1 MVVEYEWDEA
11 KREANIAKHGIDF
24 LDAHQIHESDFKV
37 TTDVTRTDDGETR
50 LADLAEVRG
59 LILKLVYTNRKGVVR
74 PISIR
79 VASRTERGFYE
90 TAKHR
95 ALHR

>member
-1 MVVEYEWDEA
+1 MAEYEWDEA

-24 LDAHQIHESDFKV
+24 LDAHQVYESDFKV
-37 TTDVTRTDDGETR
+37 TTDVTRASDGEPR
-50 LADLAEVRG
+50 WADLACVQS
-59 LILKLVYTNRKGVVR
+59 LVLKFVYTYREGVVR